1 MDAVK
6 DYFEQ
11 QRAEEQVEK
20 ELNVNRW
27 VIVSI
32 GYRSR
37 DYRTPDVLL
46 YKYNIPVYLKEKYNW
61 VIRWR
66 TAKIQCQHPK
76 EDICTWYT
84 NYDKRTSLR
93 LEHDS
98 LYTKIISAKAWLTR
112 AKNKVKKYEEERNK
126 TLFQDFENDP
136 IWLDAMQKVKAK
148 ENKLT
153 HLQEVLR
160 IETEK
165 YHAKKA
171 I

>member
-1 MDAVK
+1 M
-6 DYFEQ
+6 
-11 QRAEEQVEK
+11 
-20 ELNVNRW
+20 
-27 VIVSI
+27 
-32 GYRSR
+32 
-37 DYRTPDVLL
+37 
-46 YKYNIPVYLKEKYNW
+46 
-61 VIRWR
+61 
-66 TAKIQCQHPK
+66 
-76 EDICTWYT
+76 
-84 NYDKRTSLR
+84 
-93 LEHDS
+93 
-98 LYTKIISAKAWLTR
+98 
-112 AKNKVKKYEEERNK
+112 KKYEEERNK

>member
-20 ELNVNRW
+20 ELNVDRW
-27 VIVSI
+27 VIISI

-37 DYRTPDVLL
+37 
-46 YKYNIPVYLKEKYNW
+46 IPVYLKEKYDW

-66 TAKIQCQHPK
+66 VAKLQCSYPK
-76 EDICTWYT
+76 ESICTWHT
-84 NYDKRTSLR
+84 HYDKRTSLR
-93 LEHDS
+93 LEYDS

-112 AKNKVKKYEEERNK
+112 AKNKVKKYEEERNR

-148 ENKLT
+148 EDKLAY
-153 HLQEVLR
+153 LQEVLR
-160 IETEK
+160 TETEK
-165 YHAKKA
+165 YHAKA
-171 I
+171 S